1 MGSFSAVTE
10 GVILPY
16 CNIGRGARLTK
27 VIVDSG
33 VRIPEGLVVGEDP
46 KLDAAR
52 FRRSENG
59 VCLITKDMIDRL
71 KT

>member
-1 MGSFSAVTE
+1 MGSFSSVEE

-16 CNIGRGARLTK
+16 CNIGRNARLRR

-46 KLDAAR
+46 VVDAQR
-52 FRRSENG
+52 FRRTDNG
-59 VCLITKDMIDRL
+59 VCLINKAMIDRL
-71 KT
+71 K